1 MAETFRRTRMM
12 DLPNSKKWRDRQP
25 SPDLMKTRRKE
36 SADDEPNLTLQTE
49 RSRVRVAVVYYLSR
63 NGQLRHP
70 HFIEVPLSS
79 SQWLSLRD
87 FIRRLDQLR
96 GKGMA
101 SPRYKNGFVWH
112 DLAEDDVI
120 YPSQGDECVLKG
132 LVFPILCLTSCSAFS
147 NSRPPVPPLSPDH
160 LDLKA
165 IARRRNTLTV
175 VTLLRLIKM

>member
-49 RSRVRVAVVYYLSR
+49 RSRGRVAVVYYLSR

-101 SPRYKNGFVWH
+101 SPYSWVQKEIQER
-112 DLAEDDVI
+112 L
-120 YPSQGDECVLKG
+120 CV
-132 LVFPILCLTSCSAFS
+132 A
-147 NSRPPVPPLSPDH
+147 RP
-160 LDLKA
+160 
-165 IARRRNTLTV
+165 RRG
-175 VTLLRLIKM
+175 